1 MIGEAP
7 LAAAANLDTLQQ
19 QVSAFC
25 TVAKLKA
32 ADGLTLAEFSELTLS
47 AIRLGIA
54 AVDSVPADG
63 AAKKAL
69 VLDVVGHVFD
79 QFADRV
85 IPFPLLPIWWMTK
98 PAIRQIVLAL
108 GSGAVESMLPLL
120 RNSK

>member
-7 LAAAANLDTLQQ
+7 LAAAANLDTLEQ
-19 QVSAFC
+19 QVSSFC
-25 TVAKLKA
+25 TVAKLKS

-54 AVDSVPADG
+54 AVDAVPADG

-79 QFADRV
+79 TFADRV
-85 IPFPLLPIWWMTK
+85 IPFPLLPIWWVSK
-98 PAIRQIVLAL
+98 PAIRSIVLSL
-108 GSGAVESMLPLL
+108 SSGAVESLLPLV
-120 RNSK
+120 RISK

>member
-25 TVAKLKA
+25 TVAKLKS

-54 AVDSVPADG
+54 AVDAVPADG

-85 IPFPLLPIWWMTK
+85 IPFALLPIWWMTK
-98 PAIRQIVLAL
+98 PAITKSYWRL
-108 GSGAVESMLPLL
+108 GLGLSNQCC
-120 RNSK
+120 RF